1 MTAITVGRSY
11 TVSYFD
17 RPGSGPTILYIHGLG
32 CSKADFI
39 DMTFVPELKPFRL
52 ISADNPGCGDTS
64 YDEKHP
70 LNIDAVV
77 ELCACWKRR
86 SSPPPIA
93 GLHSELGKLSG
104 DTRIAAPNS

>member
-1 MTAITVGRSY
+1 MTNQSPQILKMSAITAGRSY

-52 ISADNPGCGDTS
+52 ISADNPGCGDSS

-70 LNIDAVV
+70 LNIDGVV
-77 ELCACWKRR
+77 ELLRTLW
-86 SSPPPIA
+86 
-93 GLHSELGKLSG
+93 
-104 DTRIAAPNS
+104 NS